1 MENNKFKFLG
11 KFPQIYRED
20 LTIEDIEEIEKKLAE
35 KNNTAKDE
43 NEDATDII
51 QEFLDTKENLHQ
63 EPIFL
68 NKDKDVEKYEQIQNE
83 LIENYLKNEKESRD
97 ARIARHLTGS
107 DHIDDKILDLANDIV
122 KYENEIQNLINKRNG
137 LLPSILEENTKKI
150 EYLKEKIEK
159 IKRLISEF
167 LKIQSDLDFEIQ
179 EGIGPNYKDEKIM
192 REELKEEQLEKLK
205 REN

>member
-20 LTIEDIEEIEKKLAE
+20 LTAEDIEELENKLAQ
-35 KNNTAKDE
+35 KNNTSKDE
-43 NEDATDII
+43 NKDATDVI

-63 EPIFL
+63 EPVFL
-68 NKDKDVEKYEQIQNE
+68 NKDKDIEKYEQIQNE

-97 ARIARHLTGS
+97 ARITRHLTGS
-107 DHIDDKILDLANDIV
+107 DHFNDKILDLKRDTL
-122 KYENEIQNLINKRNG
+122 KYETEIQNLISQRNG
-137 LLPSILEENTKKI
+137 LLPSNLEENTKKI

-159 IKRLISEF
+159 VKKLISEI
-167 LKIQSDLDFEIQ
+167 LKIQSDLDFEVQ
-179 EGIGPNYKDEKIM
+179 NGIGPNYKDEKIM